1 MIRLLMVLI
10 GVISSVI
17 VMAEL
22 LAATLLWT
30 RGSLDHHTLKEIR
43 LALRPAAAKAA
54 ADTET
59 SAETATAPT
68 TSAQEIRDA
77 RVKRVLDL
85 DARENELQLLKRLTT
100 DLANQLISERQAFDE
115 LKQSFRKELG
125 EQATKAV
132 SEATEQSRAIL
143 LASPPGEAVQRLMG
157 LTLAEDVEL
166 MRGLPEKSIARLLG
180 AFQSDDKAAERGQ
193 QIFEALY
200 HGAPQVPL
208 LNTTQTQIDEGAAPT
223 GRRGG

>member
-30 RGSLDHHTLKEIR
+30 RGSINRNTMKEIR
-43 LALRPAAAKAA
+43 IALSPPAQRSAAV
-54 ADTET
+54 
-59 SAETATAPT
+59 AETAAESATSPT
-68 TSAQEIRDA
+68 NSAQEIRDQ
-77 RVKRVLDL
+77 RVTRVLAL

-100 DLANQLISERQAFDE
+100 DLANQLISERQAFDQ
-115 LKQSFRKELG
+115 LKEAFRKELR
-125 EQATKAV
+125 EQEAKAT

-143 LASPPGEAVQRLMG
+143 LASPPEEAVQRLMG
-157 LTLAEDVEL
+157 LSLAEDVDL
-166 MRGLPEKSIARLLG
+166 MRGLPEKSISRLLQ
-180 AFQSDDKAAERGQ
+180 AFQREDKGAERGQ

-200 HGAPQVPL
+200 RGAPTVPL
-208 LNTTQTQIDEGAAPT
+208 LDSTQSQIDEGAAPT